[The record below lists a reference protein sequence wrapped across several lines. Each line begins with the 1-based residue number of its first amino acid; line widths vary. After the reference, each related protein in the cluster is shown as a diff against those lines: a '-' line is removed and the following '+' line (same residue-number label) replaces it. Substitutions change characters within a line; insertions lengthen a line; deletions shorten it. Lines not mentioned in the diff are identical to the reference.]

1 MKAMVLHGV
10 GQPLKLEEM
19 PKPKPGPNGVLIR
32 VRACGIGLRRSLVKS
47 IPSARKSS
55 AYRARPVTFAT

>member
-1 MKAMVLHGV
+1 VRIAFTPGIASAALAS
-10 GQPLKLEEM
+10 M
-19 PKPKPGPNGVLIR
+19 PR
-32 VRACGIGLRRSLVKS
+32 TRACGMGLSSSLQKS